1 MRAGSRPARSFKGAD
16 LILFRMSPRLS
27 VRSFAASLMGAACLV
42 ALAAPAHSQS
52 LEEALSTAYQSNPN
66 LLSERANLRAT
77 DERLPQA
84 MSEWR
89 PTVQL
94 NASVARARVSEGPLN
109 GTNGGYTT
117 PRDANVVITQ
127 PIFRG
132 SANPAIARSKDQIQ
146 AERARL
152 FNTEQSVLL
161 NASTAYFNLLRDQAT
176 LDLQIK
182 NEQVLS
188 TQLDATRDRF
198 RVGEVT
204 RTDVSQ
210 AEAALA
216 GAVAQRIGAEG
227 NLAVSRATFLQ
238 NVGLAPGNV
247 RPVQEPQ
254 KLLPNTA
261 DEASTVAATDNPLVV
276 AAQFDE
282 NAARNSIDEIRGG
295 LLPSASLV
303 GQYDVSRG
311 SISSALSG
319 LGGINTDTAQ
329 LTAQITVPL
338 YESGSIYSQVRQQ
351 KQVANQ
357 ARMIID
363 AQRRSAVQ
371 SATAAY
377 QSMVSARAQIQSLN
391 AQIEANTVA
400 LEGVRQEA
408 NVGSRTVLDI
418 LNAEQTLLNSQV
430 SLVQSQRDNLVA
442 AYTLLS
448 AVGRLTA
455 KTLELP
461 VQIYDY
467 ESYFRETKD
476 RWIGTDISGE

>member
-1 MRAGSRPARSFKGAD
+1 MGAVALLAFAPGARS
-16 LILFRMSPRLS
+16 
-27 VRSFAASLMGAACLV
+27 
-42 ALAAPAHSQS
+42 QT
-52 LEEALSTAYQSNPN
+52 LEEALSTAYQSNPT
-66 LLSERANLRAT
+66 LLAERANLRAT
-77 DERLPQA
+77 DEKLPQA
-84 MSEWR
+84 LAQWR

-94 NASVARARVSEGPLN
+94 NGSVGRTRISDGPKVESSIFGIPTGASG
-109 GTNGGYTT
+109 GTGWTT
-117 PRDANVVITQ
+117 PKDGNIVITQ
-127 PIFRG
+127 PLFRG
-132 SANPAIARSKDQIQ
+132 AADPAIARSKDQIQ

-152 FNTEQSVLL
+152 FNTEQTVLL
-161 NASTAYFNLLRDQAT
+161 NAATAYFNLLRDQAT

-216 GAVAQRIGAEG
+216 GAVAQRIAAEG

-238 NVGLAPGNV
+238 NVGAAPGNV
-247 RPVQEPQ
+247 RQVQEPK
-254 KLLPNTA
+254 KLLPASA
-261 DEASTVAATDNPLVV
+261 DEASSVAATDNPLVI

-282 NAARNSIDEIRGG
+282 STARNQIAEIRGG

-303 GQYDVSRG
+303 GQYDVNRG
-311 SISSALSG
+311 SASTATSSLKHTTLDS
-319 LGGINTDTAQ
+319 
-329 LTAQITVPL
+329 AQITAQVTMPL
-338 YESGSIYSQVRQQ
+338 YEAGSTYSQVRQQ
-351 KQVANQ
+351 KQLANQ
-357 ARMIID
+357 ARLQID
-363 AQRRSAVQ
+363 AQRRAAIQ

-377 QSMVSARAQIQSLN
+377 QSMVSARAQIQSLHS
-391 AQIEANTVA
+391 QIEANTVA

-430 SLVQSQRDNLVA
+430 SLVQSERDNLLA

-455 KTLELP
+455 RSLSLP

-467 ESYFRETKD
+467 ESYFNNTKD
-476 RWIGTDISGE
+476 RWIGLDIDGE